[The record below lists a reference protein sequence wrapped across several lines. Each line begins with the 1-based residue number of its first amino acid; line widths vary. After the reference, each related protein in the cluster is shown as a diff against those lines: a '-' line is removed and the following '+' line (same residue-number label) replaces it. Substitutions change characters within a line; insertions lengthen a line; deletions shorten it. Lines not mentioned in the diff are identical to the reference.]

1 MENNILNEKTVLVVD
16 DIFENLLI
24 LKRMLEKSGY
34 KPLTASSA
42 KDALEMINVKPPQL
56 ILLDVYMP
64 EMDGFELCEIL
75 KRDIKTREIP
85 IIFISGGMSKE
96 DKIRGFKL
104 GAVDFINKP
113 FEAEEVSLRV
123 SNHIQIYEMKTNME
137 NYNKQLNKMVI
148 DHAIKIKEEQ
158 RNTIVALKKMFF
170 LHFPDSESTFKNVAY
185 NCRFLAQA
193 LEFSEKYE
201 KVINQN
207 FIDFIEEAVM
217 LHDIGRIEKV
227 VTHDDKE
234 NCHELVGARFLEQL
248 SFLSEHNELLTL
260 SIEVARTH
268 NEKWDGSG
276 FPCGLSG
283 ENIPLISRVF
293 AVCNE
298 FENAC
303 AEYRIKNRDTDE
315 ASMRE
320 YATAKIIEMSGT
332 KLEPDIVD
340 VFRQVSRQFTIL
352 K

>member
-1 MENNILNEKTVLVVD
+1 MDNNKIDEKVVLVVD

-24 LKRMLEKSGY
+24 LKRMLEKEGY

-42 KDALEMINVKPPQL
+42 KDALEMVKVKEPQL

-75 KRDIKTREIP
+75 KNDIKTKEIP
-85 IIFISGGMSKE
+85 VIFISGGMSKE

-123 SNHIQIYEMKTNME
+123 NNHIQIYEMKTNME
-137 NYNKQLNKMVI
+137 AYNKRLNKMVI

-170 LHFPDSESTFKNVAY
+170 MHFPKMEPTFKNVAY

-193 LEFSEKYE
+193 LEFSDKYE
-201 KVINQN
+201 KEINQN
-207 FIDFIEEAVM
+207 FIDSIEESVM
-217 LHDIGRIEKV
+217 LHDIGRVEKV
-227 VTHDDKE
+227 LSYNDRE

-248 SFLSEHNELLTL
+248 SFLSEHNELLSL
-260 SIEVARTH
+260 SILVARTH
-268 NEKWDGSG
+268 NEKWDGT
-276 FPCGLSG
+276 GLPYGISG
-283 ENIPLISRVF
+283 EEIPLVSRIF
-293 AVCNE
+293 AICNE

-303 AEYRIKNRDTDE
+303 TWFRENNPGAEESQI
-315 ASMRE
+315 RE
-320 YATAKIIEMSGT
+320 YATSIVVKQSGT
-332 KLEPDIVD
+332 TLEPDIVNI
-340 VFRQVSRQFTIL
+340 FNQVSRQFSVI

>member
-1 MENNILNEKTVLVVD
+1 MESNISNEKVVLVVD

-24 LKRMLEKSGY
+24 LKRMLEKEGY
-34 KPLTASSA
+34 KPLTASTA
-42 KDALEMINVKPPQL
+42 KDALDMVRVKEPQL

-64 EMDGFELCEIL
+64 GMDGFELCEIL
-75 KRDIKTREIP
+75 KNDVKTKDIP

-96 DKIRGFKL
+96 DKIKGFKL

-123 SNHIQIYEMKTNME
+123 NNHLQVYEMKINME
-137 NYNKQLNKMVI
+137 SYNKRLNKMVK

-170 LHFPDSESTFKNVAY
+170 LHFPELEQTFKNVAY

-193 LEFSEKYE
+193 LEFSDKYE
-201 KVINQN
+201 KQINQN
-207 FIDFIEEAVM
+207 FINNIEESVI
-217 LHDIGRIEKV
+217 LHDIGRIDKV
-227 VTHDDKE
+227 VSYEDKE
-234 NCHELVGARFLEQL
+234 KCHELVGARFLEQL
-248 SFLSEHNELLTL
+248 SFLSEHNELLSM
-260 SIEVARTH
+260 SILVAKTH

-276 FPCGLSG
+276 MPYGIAG
-283 ENIPLISRVF
+283 EEIPLVSRVF

-303 AEYRIKNRDTDE
+303 SAFRINNPNAEENLIRD
-315 ASMRE
+315 
-320 YATAKIIEMSGT
+320 YAVEKVLEQSGIT
-332 KLEPDIVD
+332 LEPDIVS
-340 VFRQVSRQFTIL
+340 VFNQVSRQFSII